1 MQKIIIK
8 DLLKVLFE
16 KCNSLKNILM
26 DRNRIHQVIKIYFCK

>member
-16 KCNSLKNILM
+16 KGMSLKNLAV
-26 DRNRIHQVIKIYFCK
+26 DRNRIYQVFK